1 MSNKTVLD
9 CDTGIVSVVPRT
21 DADIAA
27 AQRAQTKTAEQK
39 AQSHRDKRDNLLRKS
54 DWTQGADVPT
64 SIKSKWTD
72 YRQKLRDLPAQSGFP
87 DSVTWPTEPS

>member
-9 CDTGIVSVVPRT
+9 CDTGVVSVVPRT

-27 AQRAQTKTAEQK
+27 AQSTETTEQK
-39 AQSHRDKRDNLLRKS
+39 AQNIRSKRTNLLRKS

-64 SIKSKWTD
+64 STKSKWTD
-72 YRQKLRDLPAQSGFP
+72 YRQNLRDLPAQSGFP
-87 DSVTWPTEPS
+87 DSVTWPTQPS

>member
-1 MSNKTVLD
+1 MPTKTIINV
-9 CDTGIVSVVPRT
+9 DTKQVTTSEMT
-21 DADIAA
+21 DAEVASQQETT
-27 AQRAQTKTAEQK
+27 AQK
-39 AQSHRDKRDNLLRKS
+39 SHGQRTKRDNLLLNS

-72 YRQKLRDLPAQSGFP
+72 YRQKLRDVPAQSGFP

>member
-21 DADIAA
+21 AADIAA
-27 AQRAQTKTAEQK
+27 AQSTETAEQK
-39 AQSHRDKRDNLLRKS
+39 AQSLRDKRTNLLRKS

-72 YRQKLRDLPAQSGFP
+72 YRQKLRDVPAQSGFP
-87 DSVTWPTEPS
+87 NSVTWPTEPS